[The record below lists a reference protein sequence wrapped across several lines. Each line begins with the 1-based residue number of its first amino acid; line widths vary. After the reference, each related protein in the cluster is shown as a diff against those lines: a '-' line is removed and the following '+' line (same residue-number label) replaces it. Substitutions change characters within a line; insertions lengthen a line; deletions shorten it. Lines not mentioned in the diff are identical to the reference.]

1 MLSNQAKQLLQ
12 DHKSLIARPNRPAQ
26 DRYGPVGGYNG
37 IYTRWENPVLTRAH
51 IPPSW
56 RYDLDAG
63 TNPLCLERLGVNA
76 VFNSGAMYF
85 KGKYWL
91 AARVEGG
98 DRKSFFALA
107 SSKSPT
113 EGFSFISPIELP
125 DTQPEE
131 TNVYDM
137 RLTLHEDGWIY
148 GLFCSESK
156 DPADPDPSA
165 AVAACG
171 IARTKDLYA
180 WERLPNLK
188 ARSQQRNVTLFP
200 AFVDG
205 KYALLTRPQDG
216 FVDAGSGGGIGY
228 ALCAD
233 IENAEI
239 TDETIISPRVYH
251 TITEAKNGAGA
262 PPIKTDRGWLHIA
275 HGVRNTAAGLRYVLY
290 LFVTDLHEPW
300 RVTAAPGG
308 YLLAP
313 LGGERVGDVSNVAFC
328 NGAAVNGNDV
338 AIYYASSDTRL
349 HVATT
354 TIDTLLDYAFHTP
367 EDPGRSAD
375 CVARRKAFIDRNE
388 ALIAYEHWLGHVP
401 AVDPLRAGLEAMADG
416 EPLRNDAFYKDLAFG
431 TGGLRAIMGVGSN
444 RMNQYVVG
452 RATMGL
458 AKYLEK
464 KDPATHLKA
473 CVAYDTRL
481 HSREFARHCAEILSA
496 RGFQV
501 YLFAAA
507 RPTPMLSFAIRHFGA
522 HTGIVVTAS
531 HNAQEYNG
539 YKAYNATGGQLTDE
553 ASEDVLAEINALDY
567 FEESGDRGQG
577 AGEIIELDESFDKIY
592 YEATEPFL
600 LRKEMSKASGGELK
614 LLYTPL
620 HGAGLAPVTGMLA
633 RLGYTDV
640 SVERS
645 QEKQDAAHA
654 FPTVEKPNP
663 EEPPVFANALRTAE
677 TLRPDVIFATD
688 PDADRIGVMARDK
701 AGNYVL
707 FSGTQMGALLCDYV
721 IRSYKEA
728 RGGLPQNPAIV
739 TTVVTG
745 TLAQRVCEHP
755 DNNVH
760 VEQVLTGFKYIG
772 EKMDQWLAGGS
783 RSFIF
788 GFEESY
794 GYLAGDACR
803 DKDAVL
809 ASALV
814 AEMALYYKLA
824 GSDLRQALQGL
835 YAKYGPVCEDA
846 HSEKAEGAAGMARIA
861 AWMTHIRKNYAAVLR
876 GEKVVAVEDYL
887 NGWGGLPPSN
897 VVKFILADGSWLV
910 VRPSGTEPKIKLY
923 VCTDTAF
930 QAGAS
935 IEQARERC
943 KEIKEKAKGFFV

>member
-1 MLSNQAKQLLQ
+1 MLSEQAKKLIN
-12 DHKSLIARPNRPAQ
+12 DHKALVARPNTPLKET
-26 DRYGPVGGYNG
+26 NG
-37 IYTRWENPVLTRAH
+37 VYTRWENPVLTRAH

-56 RYDLDAG
+56 RYDLDAE

-76 VFNSGAMYF
+76 VFNSGAIYF

-91 AARVEGG
+91 AARVEGC

-107 SSKSPT
+107 ASKSPT
-113 EGFSFISPIELP
+113 EGFQFITPIELP

-165 AVAACG
+165 AMAACG
-171 IARTKDLYA
+171 IARTKDLLA

-188 ARSQQRNVTLFP
+188 ASSQQRNVALFP
-200 AFVDG
+200 DFVDS

-239 TDETIISPRVYH
+239 TEETIISPRVYH

-262 PPIKTDRGWLHIA
+262 PPIRTEKGWLHIA
-275 HGVRNTAAGLRYVLY
+275 HGVRGTAAGLRYVLY
-290 LFVTDLHEPW
+290 LFVTDLDEPSK
-300 RVTAAPGG
+300 VIAAPAG

-328 NGAAVNGNDV
+328 NGAAVNGDDI

-354 TIDTLLDYAFHTP
+354 TITTLLDYAFNSP

-375 CVARRKAFIDRNE
+375 CVAQRKAFIDRNE
-388 ALIAYEHWLGHVP
+388 ALIAYEHWLDNIP
-401 AVDPLRAGLEAMADG
+401 AGDPLRAELEAMAAD
-416 EPLRNDAFYKDLAFG
+416 EPRLRDAFYRDLAFG
-431 TGGLRAIMGVGSN
+431 TGGLRAKMGAGSN

-452 RATMGL
+452 RATRGL
-458 AKYLEK
+458 ASYIK
-464 KDPATHLKA
+464 KIYPGENLKA
-473 CVAYDTRL
+473 CIAYDTRL
-481 HSREFARHCAEILSA
+481 HSREFAEHCASILSA
-496 RGFQV
+496 CGVRV
-501 YLFAAA
+501 YLFAQA
-507 RPTPMLSFAIRHFGA
+507 RPTPMLSFAVRHFGA
-522 HTGIVVTAS
+522 HTGIVITAS
-531 HNAQEYNG
+531 HNEKEYNG
-539 YKAYNATGGQLTDE
+539 YKAYGATGGQLTDE
-553 ASEDVLAEINALDY
+553 ASEAVLAEIDALDY
-567 FEESGDRGQG
+567 FAPLPETGSP
-577 AGEIIELDESFDKIY
+577 GEIVALGADFDEIY
-592 YEATEPFL
+592 YEAIEPFL
-600 LRKEMSKASGGELK
+600 LRKELSQARGGSLK

-620 HGAGLAPVTGMLA
+620 HGSGLTPVTDMLA
-633 RLGYTDV
+633 RLGYTDLT
-640 SVERS
+640 VESS
-645 QEKQDAAHA
+645 QKAQDAAHS
-654 FPTVEKPNP
+654 FPTVAKPNP
-663 EEPPVFANALRTAE
+663 EEPPVFANALKTAE

-688 PDADRIGVMARDK
+688 PDADRIGVMARNK
-701 AGNYVL
+701 AGAYEL
-707 FSGTQMGALLCDYV
+707 FTGTQMGALLCDYV
-721 IRSYKEA
+721 IQSYKEN
-728 RGGLPQNPAIV
+728 GGLPQNPAIV
-739 TTVVTG
+739 TTIVTG

-760 VEQVLTGFKYIG
+760 VELVLTGFKYIG
-772 EKMDQWLAGGS
+772 ERMDAWLADNA
-783 RSFIF
+783 RRFIF

-803 DKDAVL
+803 DKDAVV

-814 AEMALYYKLA
+814 AEMALYYKEK
-824 GSDLRQALQGL
+824 GSNLCEALRAL
-835 YAKYGPVCEDA
+835 YAKYGPV
-846 HSEKAEGAAGMARIA
+846 SEGVLNVEAKGAAGAAQIS
-861 AWMTHIRKNYAAVLR
+861 AWMTNLRKNYAACLQN
-876 GEKVVAVEDYL
+876 EKVAAIEDYL
-887 NGWGGLPPSN
+887 NGFNGLPPSN

-930 QAGAS
+930 GPGDALEDA
-935 IEQARERC
+935 AKRC
-943 KEIKEKAKGFFV
+943 AEIKEKAKGFFM